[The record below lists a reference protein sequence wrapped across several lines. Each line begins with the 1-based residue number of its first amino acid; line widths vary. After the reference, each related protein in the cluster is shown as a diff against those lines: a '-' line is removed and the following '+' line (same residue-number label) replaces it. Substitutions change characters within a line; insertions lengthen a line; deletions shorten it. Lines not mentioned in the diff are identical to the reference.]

1 MVALLVVHHVL
12 EVVDLDALE
21 VVELHVKIHVA
32 EIVPVDV
39 LEVVLDALLIVLDLV
54 GVHVVADV

>member
-12 EVVDLDALE
+12 EVVDLDVLE
-21 VVELHVKIHVA
+21 VVELHVKIHVV

-54 GVHVVADV
+54 GVHVVVDV